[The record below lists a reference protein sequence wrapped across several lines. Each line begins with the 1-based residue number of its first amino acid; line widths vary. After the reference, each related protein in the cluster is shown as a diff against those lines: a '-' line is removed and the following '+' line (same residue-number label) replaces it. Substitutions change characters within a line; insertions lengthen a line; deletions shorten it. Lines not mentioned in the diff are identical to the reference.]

1 MAQALYNL
9 PKSGRSGSTRAV
21 GGERGRTRFFRTNT
35 VLGALPEHLLTEVD
49 RAAREVNFRK
59 KQTIWSPGDPADRIF
74 VVRSGV
80 CKVAKPMDES
90 REITLQFFTRGAVI
104 GEYAALLDAP
114 RDTRCESY
122 EDCSLYSIPREDFQR
137 AMARCAPL
145 ALSVGRVVAERRR
158 RLENR
163 LKNLIFRTAH
173 ARLAGLFL
181 DLAEDFGV
189 RDSRGVIVNLKLTHR
204 EMAALIGATRETV
217 SFAILDLRREGL
229 ILTEGRRVILLD
241 ANRLVAL
248 RDQ

>member
-1 MAQALYNL
+1 MAQSIYRL
-9 PKSGRSGSTRAV
+9 PSNRTGTRATTS
-21 GGERGRTRFFRTNT
+21 ERGRTRFFRNNEL
-35 VLGALPEHLLTEVD
+35 LGGLSEPILQELEH
-49 RAAREVNFRK
+49 ASREINYRK
-59 KQTIWSPGDPADRIF
+59 KQTIWSPGDNADRIF
-74 VVRSGV
+74 LVRSGV

-90 REITLQFFTRGAVI
+90 REITLQFFTRGALL
-104 GEYAALLDAP
+104 GEYSALFDEP
-114 RDTRCESY
+114 RDTRCEAY
-122 EDCSLYSIPREDFQR
+122 EDSTLFAIPREDFRRVMQR
-137 AMARCAPL
+137 SAGLTFEIAKV
-145 ALSVGRVVAERRR
+145 VGARRR

-181 DLAEDFGV
+181 DLADDFGV

-217 SFAILDLRREGL
+217 SFAILDLRKEGL

-241 ANRLVAL
+241 PDRLAAL

>member
-1 MAQALYNL
+1 MAQSIYRL
-9 PKSGRSGSTRAV
+9 PSTTNNARTTT
-21 GGERGRTRFFRTNT
+21 ERGRMRFFRTHELLSN
-35 VLGALPEHLLTEVD
+35 LPEHLLSDLE
-49 RAAREVNFRK
+49 RSAREQNFRK
-59 KQTIWSPGDPADRIF
+59 KQTIWSPGDTADRVF
-74 VVRSGV
+74 FVRSGV

-90 REITLQFFTRGAVI
+90 REITLQFFTRGALI
-104 GEYAALLDAP
+104 GEYAALFPEP
-114 RDTRCESY
+114 RDTRCEAY
-122 EDCSLYSIPREDFQR
+122 EDSTLYAIPREDFQR
-137 AMARCAPL
+137 VLQRSPILGTEVAR
-145 ALSVGRVVAERRR
+145 VIGTRRR

-181 DLAEDFGV
+181 DLSEDFGV

-217 SFAILDLRREGL
+217 SFAILDLRKEGL

-241 ANRLVAL
+241 VERLEAL